1 MAHYTKIEPITQSG
15 TLVFEDL
22 YLSSETISKRNQL
35 KSLMDEFC
43 NFEWRGINA
52 FDVFGAF
59 IINNRN
65 LKFYNGPTYTN
76 QYTKPQF
83 ESASGTLTGVSF
95 NVQQISFSIGVYW
108 ISEDHYRRLIY
119 WLHPYEI
126 NTLRFGFDKKYYY
139 QVKLAKIDNGTRYI
153 VGYENNEPMY
163 YTEIQLTF
171 EVQGPNCAYYV
182 NKYELESTQE
192 TLEGNTYLTW
202 KIINNWTD
210 YPKQSDLSMPIKWYL
225 HIVPGNI
232 KEIKGTDLVV
242 HLTGSALYNNSD
254 NVTLFDIDLKNLV
267 FNNISKESAGFN
279 IIYDSENSLLFL
291 NHGDSQNFLLS
302 HLLTSSTGKRI
313 VNQMTSQQYSIAGRF
328 EDYEIDLTKVQ
339 FKLEVNCYYLDNNQK
354 QINIPNSIDIIDTTE
369 SYIEMRA
376 RTNLI

>member
-1 MAHYTKIEPITQSG
+1 MI
-15 TLVFEDL
+15 
-22 YLSSETISKRNQL
+22 
-35 KSLMDEFC
+35 
-43 NFEWRGINA
+43 
-52 FDVFGAF
+52 
-59 IINNRN
+59 
-65 LKFYNGPTYTN
+65 
-76 QYTKPQF
+76 
-83 ESASGTLTGVSF
+83 
-95 NVQQISFSIGVYW
+95 
-108 ISEDHYRRLIY
+108 
-119 WLHPYEI
+119 
-126 NTLRFGFDKKYYY
+126 
-139 QVKLAKIDNGTRYI
+139 KLAKIDNGTRYI

-202 KIINNWTD
+202 KIIDNWTD
-210 YPKQSDLSMPIKWYL
+210 YPKQSDLSMPIKWCL

-242 HLTGSALYNNSD
+242 HLTGSALYDNND

-339 FKLEVNCYYLDNNQK
+339 FKLEVNCHYLDNNQK